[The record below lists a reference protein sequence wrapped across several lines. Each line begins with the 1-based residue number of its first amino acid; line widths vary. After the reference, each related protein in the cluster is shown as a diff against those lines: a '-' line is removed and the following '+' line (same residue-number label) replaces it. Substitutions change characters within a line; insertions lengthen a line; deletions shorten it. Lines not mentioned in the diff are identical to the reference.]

1 MRKKIFSFTSLL
13 LLLLP
18 FTLIAQ
24 TSPDEFL
31 GHRVGADRKLADYNQ
46 IQAYFQKLDKESGK
60 IKVLTIGK
68 TTLGKPMIMGFDHR
82 ENDFG

>member
-24 TSPDEFL
+24 TTPDEFL
-31 GHRVGADRKLADYNQ
+31 G
-46 IQAYFQKLDKESGK
+46 
-60 IKVLTIGK
+60 
-68 TTLGKPMIMGFDHR
+68 
-82 ENDFG
+82 

>member
-24 TSPDEFL
+24 TTPDEFL

-46 IQAYFQKLDKESGK
+46 IQSYFQKLDK
-60 IKVLTIGK
+60 
-68 TTLGKPMIMGFDHR
+68 
-82 ENDFG
+82 